1 MSLSLAVWYYSYLF
15 ISTLFIL
22 GKSMQIGEKV
32 TTNREDIK
40 RHFSVFCASFLCW
53 SFVTVLVGIVNNN
66 VLDILFLFTSE
77 FFRIGVFINGAELMA
92 AITDRTLV
100 NKKTLFSISSIMLY
114 CGVTILLLKLF
125 LDRATKARGVFGDFL
140 AVDSNI
146 ALIAYI
152 MYYVIVLFFYATYVY
167 MHYYASGKK
176 RDYYITKLCVIIVS
190 ILGIALV
197 IESFA
202 YAMFRT
208 FVPTIHIAMLI
219 CIVFFNKLIKYK
231 RSIEHHEADYDRILT
246 PTYNKPAFV
255 CDDEGKIIFEN
266 TRAFVMCQTYKDTY
280 LGKYLTDV
288 FDISDYDRERL
299 MDAKLTQ
306 AFEIYC
312 NYSKEKREILLTI
325 KHNIDRFGAIFT
337 TEVELEYADEKNVNN
352 SNINDEAASENR
364 AIYVTYE
371 NIKRIRTEQLIEQ
384 LGTQKELYD
393 NNNKD
398 LFEFGIKGISK
409 SAKVLSLMG
418 LEELCDRIQEELSY
432 GEWESLEPLMIE
444 LDRQYE
450 SLKLIS

>member
-32 TTNREDIK
+32 TTNRKDIR
-40 RHFSVFCASFLCW
+40 RHFAVFCATFLCW
-53 SFVTVLVGIVNNN
+53 SFVTVLVGIVDNN
-66 VLDILFLFTSE
+66 VLDILFLFISE

-92 AITDRTLV
+92 AITDRTLI
-100 NKKTLFSISSIMLY
+100 NKKSLFSISSIMLY
-114 CGVTILLLKLF
+114 CGVTVLLLKLF
-125 LDRATKARGVFGDFL
+125 LDRAAKARGIFGDFL
-140 AVDSNI
+140 AVNSNI

-152 MYYVIVLFFYATYVY
+152 MYYVVVLFFYATYVY

-176 RDYYITKLCVIIVS
+176 RDYYITKLCVTVVS
-190 ILGIALV
+190 ILGVALV
-197 IESFA
+197 VESFA
-202 YAMFRT
+202 YVMFRT
-208 FVPTIHIAMLI
+208 FVPSMHIAMLI

-231 RSIEHHEADYDRILT
+231 RSIEYHESDYDRILA

-266 TRAFVMCQTYKDTY
+266 TRSFVMRQTYKDTY

-312 NYSKEKREILLTI
+312 NYSKEKREILLTV
-325 KHNIDRFGAIFT
+325 KHNNDRFGSIFT
-337 TEVELEYADEKNVNN
+337 TEIEFGYVDDQNATN
-352 SNINDEAASENR
+352 SNRNDEIISPKLN
-364 AIYVTYE
+364 ITYE

-393 NNNKD
+393 NNKKE
-398 LFEFGIKGISK
+398 LFELGIRGISK
-409 SAKVLSLMG
+409 SATVLSLMG
-418 LEELCDRIQEELSY
+418 LEELCERIQEELSY
-432 GEWESLEPLMIE
+432 GEWESLESLMIE